1 MNQLNLN
8 KDGTVKIDGKL
19 VHITGQTMIE
29 DAVIKSSMIDS
40 LSANKITS
48 GTLDANKVTV
58 SNLDAANITGL
69 DTSFIQSKWN
79 AINGRVQIDGNEIK
93 LLRYRFDKKS

>member
-1 MNQLNLN
+1 M
-8 KDGTVKIDGKL
+8 
-19 VHITGQTMIE
+19 TGQTMIE

-79 AINGRVQIDGNEIK
+79 AINGRVQ
-93 LLRYRFDKKS
+93 